1 MTEADLKRVKEA
13 AGILSNGGI
22 VVYPTETVYGIGC
35 DPLNS
40 EACQRVY
47 SLKKRTHSKPFI
59 LLADWMKTVEDFAGV
74 PDAVAKKLAAKFWP
88 GPLTL
93 IIEPSQPLP
102 AHLYGPS
109 GGVAF
114 RVTPCTVAAALSR
127 EFGKPVIS
135 TSANISGSRP
145 VVTYDEALA
154 AFGNLADSV
163 LENTE
168 KPDGLPS
175 TVIDLTSAE
184 PAILRTGAISEQ
196 CIREVL

>member
-1 MTEADLKRVKEA
+1 MAVLKRVKEA
-13 AGILSNGGI
+13 AGILRSGGI

-35 DPLNS
+35 DPLDS
-40 EACQRVY
+40 EACRRVY

-59 LLADWMKTVEDFAGV
+59 LLADSMKTVEDFAGI
-74 PDAVAKKLAAKFWP
+74 PDGVAKKLAAKFWP

-102 AHLYGPS
+102 AHLFGPS

-114 RVTPCTVAAALSR
+114 RVTPGAVAAALSR
-127 EFGKPVIS
+127 EFGMPVVS
-135 TSANISGSRP
+135 TSANISGSKP
-145 VVTYDEALA
+145 AVTYDEAFA
-154 AFGNLADSV
+154 AFGSFTDCV

-184 PAILRTGAISEQ
+184 PAILRTGAIGEQ

>member
-1 MTEADLKRVKEA
+1 MTEAELIKVKEA
-13 AGILSNGGI
+13 AGILRSGGI

-40 EACQRVY
+40 EACRRVY

-59 LLADWMKTVEDFAGV
+59 LLADSMKTVEDFAGI

-93 IIEPSQPLP
+93 IIKPSQPLP
-102 AHLYGPS
+102 AHLFGPS
-109 GGVAF
+109 NGVAF
-114 RVTPCTVAAALSR
+114 RVTPGTVAAALSR

-135 TSANISGSRP
+135 TSANISGSKP
-145 VVTYDEALA
+145 AVTYDEALA
-154 AFGNLADSV
+154 AFGKLADSV

-168 KPDGLPS
+168 KPDGRPS

>member
-13 AGILSNGGI
+13 AGILHSGGI

-47 SLKKRTHSKPFI
+47 SVKKRTHSKSFI
-59 LLADWMKTVEDFAGV
+59 LLADSMLTVEDFAGF

-93 IIEPSQPLP
+93 IFKPSQPLP
-102 AHLYGPS
+102 DYLYGPS

-135 TSANISGSRP
+135 TSANISGSKP
-145 VVTYDEALA
+145 AVTYDEALA

-168 KPDGLPS
+168 KPDGQPS
-175 TVIDLTSAE
+175 TVIDLTSSE

>member
-1 MTEADLKRVKEA
+1 MTEADLKKVKEA
-13 AGILSNGGI
+13 AGLLHNGGI

-59 LLADWMKTVEDFAGV
+59 LLADSMKTVEDFAGI

-93 IIEPSQPLP
+93 VFKPSQPLP

-127 EFGKPVIS
+127 EFGRPVIS
-135 TSANISGSRP
+135 TSANISGSKP
-145 VVTYDEALA
+145 VVTYGEALA

-163 LENTE
+163 LETTE

-184 PAILRTGAISEQ
+184 PVILRAGAISEQ

>member
-1 MTEADLKRVKEA
+1 MTEAILKRVKEA
-13 AGILSNGGI
+13 AGILRSGGI

-59 LLADWMKTVEDFAGV
+59 LLADSMKTVEDFAGV
-74 PDAVAKKLAAKFWP
+74 PNAVAKKLAAEFWP

-93 IIEPSQPLP
+93 IIKPSQPLP
-102 AHLYGPS
+102 VHLFGPS

-114 RVTPCTVAAALSR
+114 RVTSGTVAAALSR

-135 TSANISGSRP
+135 TSANIAGSKP
-145 VVTYDEALA
+145 AVTYDEALT

-175 TVIDLTSAE
+175 TVIDLTSTE